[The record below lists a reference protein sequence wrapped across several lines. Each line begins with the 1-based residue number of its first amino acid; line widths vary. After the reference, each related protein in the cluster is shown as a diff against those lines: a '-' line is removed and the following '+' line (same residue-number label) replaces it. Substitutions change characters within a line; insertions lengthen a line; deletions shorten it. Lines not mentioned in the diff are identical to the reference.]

1 MSAVRPP
8 SALGAVRVYTPAPF
22 RHSSS
27 RNSDGPRLCKRFT
40 LQMSRFFA
48 AFHNF
53 VNSPTPIYLANAPRP
68 PEPVSFMSP
77 LHCVSERRLIL
88 IEMAT

>member
-53 VNSPTPIYLANAPRP
+53 VNSPTPIYLANAPARP
-68 PEPVSFMSP
+68 PVSSSSP

>member
-53 VNSPTPIYLANAPRP
+53 VNSPTPIYLANAPA
-68 PEPVSFMSP
+68 
-77 LHCVSERRLIL
+77 RLL
-88 IEMAT
+88 LVASALLQRAAVDFN

>member
-53 VNSPTPIYLANAPRP
+53 VNSPTPIYLAA
-68 PEPVSFMSP
+68 PEPVSSSSP